1 MRASFIKIDLV
12 IIFFLTIS
20 LLSLRWVMSYVD
32 FPDEGFVLRAIH
44 EVYDSSYFPLI
55 KSFSSLNF
63 NPSYNPEIQNLNMI
77 SFPFLSLLPNIFFYK
92 IFGIYSFLIIEFFSV
107 FLFLLIFYKIFCSMK
122 MSKISSLLFS
132 LILFSIPHILHQLTF
147 LNIDLINKINLNLST
162 FYGLRNPRP
171 LISNLYLFTYFYYLI
186 QFFYLKQRTIKNYLI
201 IGVII
206 GLSLHT
212 FFYFFI
218 FEVFLLL
225 ILYLVFFKYKVFT
238 FLNDNFK
245 SHVILFSIVLLF
257 TILFILQIN
266 FSEYD
271 YKERMGI
278 IYMDVDKKK
287 IMLDYLFNFLLQLEF
302 ILLLIVNTI
311 FFLFFKKKIFQI
323 FYFFFI
329 STIFSTIFF
338 ISLSPSSMDYYHFF
352 NWILTS
358 GTVSLCIVFLYFF
371 DKSIISLQKINKQ
384 KLIATLIILLIL
396 INYNLSYDLK
406 SNNNNNNSR
415 KNLDQL
421 TKFIQN
427 DEILS
432 KKDNEILTLNY
443 RLFLWLALNDFNN
456 FYIVPNSFWTSKKT
470 SIIENEL
477 ITTFKFLN
485 LSDDDFVDF
494 FKNVKTGYR
503 YNNINTKTYFE
514 RLYLAN
520 KLRTYSDIS
529 NFNIEHQSFIKK
541 TSPLYSHQSI
551 IPNNEFLRF
560 KNKFNKLNKEINSK
574 IVILD
579 NSDKIINK
587 HFLNPNNYCLRYKN
601 IKYLI
606 YISTS
611 IINDCKLVKN

>member
-1 MRASFIKIDLV
+1 MRVSFIKIDHV

-20 LLSLRWVMSYVD
+20 LLSLRWVMSYVN

-44 EVYDSSYFPLI
+44 EVNDSSYFPII

-63 NPSYNPEIQNLNMI
+63 NPSFNPEIENLNTI

-132 LILFSIPHILHQLTF
+132 LILFSTPLIIYQLTF
-147 LNIDLINKINLNLST
+147 LNIDLINKINLNFST

-171 LISNLYLFTYFYYLI
+171 LISNLYLFAYFYYLI

-201 IGVII
+201 IGLII

-238 FLNDNFK
+238 FLKDNFK

-257 TILFILQIN
+257 IILFILQIN

-278 IYMDVDKKK
+278 FYMDMDKKK
-287 IMLDYLFNFLLQLEF
+287 IILDYLFNFLLQLEF
-302 ILLLIVNTI
+302 ISLLIVNTI

-338 ISLSPSSMDYYHFF
+338 IFFSPNSIDYYHFF

-358 GTVSLCIVFLYFF
+358 GTVSLFIVFLYLF
-371 DKSIISLQKINKQ
+371 DKFIISLQKINKQ
-384 KLIATLIILLIL
+384 ILIVTLIILLIT

-406 SNNNNNNSR
+406 SNNNNNSR

-421 TKFIQN
+421 VKFIQN
-427 DEILS
+427 DKIVS
-432 KKDNEILTLNY
+432 KKNNEILTLNY
-443 RLFLWLALNDFNN
+443 SLFLWLALNDFNN

-470 SIIENEL
+470 STIENEL

-485 LSDDDFVDF
+485 LSKDDFLEF
-494 FKNVKTGYR
+494 FKNKKSGYR
-503 YNNINTKTYFE
+503 YRNINTAKFFD

-520 KLRTYSDIS
+520 KLKTYSDIS
-529 NFNIEHQSFIKK
+529 NFNIEHHLFIKT

-551 IPNNEFLRF
+551 IPKNEFERF
-560 KNKFNKLNKEINSK
+560 ADKFSTINLDINPK
-574 IVILD
+574 IIILD
-579 NSDKIINK
+579 NNNSVINK
-587 HFLNPNNYCLRYKN
+587 HYVNLNTYCLRYLNKEYLLYVSNNLVNECELIKN
-601 IKYLI
+601 
-606 YISTS
+606 
-611 IINDCKLVKN
+611 

>member
-1 MRASFIKIDLV
+1 MRASFIKFDLV

-44 EVYDSSYFPLI
+44 DVNDSSYFPLI

-63 NPSYNPEIQNLNMI
+63 NPSYNLEIQNLNTI

-107 FLFLLIFYKIFCSMK
+107 FLFLLIFYKIFCLMK

-132 LILFSIPHILHQLTF
+132 LILFSTPHILQQLTF

-225 ILYLVFFKYKVFT
+225 ILYLVFFKYKVFI
-238 FLNDNFK
+238 FLKDNFK
-245 SHVILFSIVLLF
+245 SHVIFFSIVLLF

-271 YKERMGI
+271 YKERLGI
-278 IYMDVDKKK
+278 FYMDLDKKK
-287 IMLDYLFNFLLQLEF
+287 IILDYLFNFLLQLEF

-329 STIFSTIFF
+329 STILSTVFF
-338 ISLSPSSMDYYHFF
+338 IFLSPSSMDYYHFF

-384 KLIATLIILLIL
+384 KFITTLIILLIV

-406 SNNNNNNSR
+406 SNNNKSR

-421 TKFIQN
+421 VKFIQN
-427 DEILS
+427 DKIVS

-485 LSDDDFVDF
+485 LSKDDFLEF
-494 FKNVKTGYR
+494 FKNKKKGYR
-503 YNNINTKTYFE
+503 YSNISTKKFFD

-520 KLRTYSDIS
+520 KLKTYSDIS
-529 NFNIEHQSFIKK
+529 NFNIEHQLFIKT

-551 IPNNEFLRF
+551 IPKNEFERF
-560 KNKFNKLNKEINSK
+560 ADKFSKINLDINSK
-574 IVILD
+574 IIILD
-579 NSDKIINK
+579 NNDSVINK
-587 HFLNPNNYCLRYKN
+587 HYVNLNTYCLRYLNEEYLLYVSNNLLNECELIKN
-601 IKYLI
+601 
-606 YISTS
+606 
-611 IINDCKLVKN
+611 